1 MPAPPDLVLRAALV
15 VDGSGRPGYT
25 ADVAIRGDR
34 IAAVG
39 APGTIRGAARTL
51 DADGLVAAPGFVDIH
66 SHSDHHL
73 LLAPGADSSV
83 RQGVTLEIGGNCGYA
98 AAPIWGA
105 WQAERAEEHR
115 ATLGLDCRW
124 RTLEEYFAALRAA
137 RPAINYGQLA
147 GHNTLRGS
155 ATGGAARPATADE
168 LETMRRAVQEA
179 MRDGALGLSTGL
191 AYPPGCYADAAEL
204 VALARAVREAGGF
217 LAAHVR
223 SEGDTLLEALS
234 EVLGVA
240 RAAGIGLQISHL
252 KTMHERNWGKLDA
265 ALALVEAAR
274 AEGLDVTADR
284 YPYTAAH
291 TGLDAIL
298 PPWAGEG
305 SRADRLARL
314 RDPERRG
321 ELLRLLAARPASTW
335 ERIVI
340 AEVREPRHR
349 PYQGRTVAELARAR
363 GVPPPAFA
371 LDLLAGD
378 GGRVGA
384 IFHAMSPANLE
395 RILTRDWVMI
405 ASDAGC
411 RAPGDG
417 LGDGLPHPRA
427 FGTFTRV
434 LGPLV
439 RDSRLFGLEA
449 AVRKMTADPCRR
461 LGLADRGRLAPGFH
475 ADVVLFDPARVR
487 DTATYTEPWSFPEGI
502 HAVLV
507 NGEIVVAGGAPTGAR
522 PGRVVRRGRARAPGG
537 ARVPA
542 APPAIARG

>member
-1 MPAPPDLVLRAALV
+1 VPAPPDLVIRGALV
-15 VDGSGRPGYT
+15 VDGSGRPGYA
-25 ADVAIRGDR
+25 ADLAIRGDR
-34 IAAVG
+34 IVAVAA
-39 APGTIRGAARTL
+39 AGTARGARRTL
-51 DADGLVAAPGFVDIH
+51 DAHGLVAAPGFVDIH
-66 SHSDHHL
+66 SHSDYHL

-105 WQAERAEEHR
+105 WRSERAEEYR
-115 ATLGLDCRW
+115 AALGLDCPW
-124 RTLEEYFAALRAA
+124 RTLEEYFATLQAA
-137 RPAINYGQLA
+137 RPVVNYGQLV

-155 ATGGAARPATADE
+155 ATGGAARRVSADE

-179 MRDGALGLSTGL
+179 MRGGALGLSTGL
-191 AYPPGCYADAAEL
+191 AYPPGCYAEAAEL
-204 VALARAVREAGGF
+204 VTLARTVREEGGF

-223 SEGDTLLEALS
+223 SEGDTLLEALG
-234 EVLGVA
+234 EVLAIA
-240 RAAGIGLQISHL
+240 RTAGIGLQISHL

-291 TGLDAIL
+291 TGLDAVL
-298 PPWAGEG
+298 PAWAGEG
-305 SRADRLARL
+305 SSAERLARL
-314 RDPERRG
+314 RDPGRRDEFLG
-321 ELLRLLAARPASTW
+321 VLAARPASTW

-363 GVPPPAFA
+363 SMPPAAFA
-371 LDLLAGD
+371 LDFLAAD

-395 RILTRDWVMI
+395 RILARDWVMI

-427 FGTFTRV
+427 FGTFVRV

-439 RDSRLFGLEA
+439 RDSRLFGLET

-487 DTATYTEPWSFPEGI
+487 DTATYGNPWSFPEGI
-502 HAVLV
+502 DAVLV
-507 NGEIVVAGGAPTGAR
+507 NGKIVVAGGAPTGAR
-522 PGRVVRRGRARAPGG
+522 PGRVVRRGRVSAPPG
-537 ARVPA
+537 ALVPA
-542 APPAIARG
+542 GLPAITGG